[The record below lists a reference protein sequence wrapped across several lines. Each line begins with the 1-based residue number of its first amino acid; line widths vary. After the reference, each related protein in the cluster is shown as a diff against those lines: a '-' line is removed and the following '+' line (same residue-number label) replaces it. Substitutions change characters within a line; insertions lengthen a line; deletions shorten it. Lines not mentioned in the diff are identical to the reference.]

1 MRKSILPDGTPCL
14 AREFSVRIFAYGDG
28 WEMELYDGEDVLSA
42 ERIGTL
48 DDVGHY
54 VQKRFEELVNDWEQ

>member
-28 WEMELYDGEDVLSA
+28 WEMELYDGEDVLSS
-42 ERIGTL
+42 ERIGNL
-48 DDVGHY
+48 EDVGHY